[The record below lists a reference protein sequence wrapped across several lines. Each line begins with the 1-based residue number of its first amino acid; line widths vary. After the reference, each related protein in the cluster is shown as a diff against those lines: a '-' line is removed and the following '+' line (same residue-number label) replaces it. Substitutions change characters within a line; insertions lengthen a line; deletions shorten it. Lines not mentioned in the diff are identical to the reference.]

1 VLFVL
6 LLTALLC
13 LGAGLHFR
21 LFWRGFLLGNF
32 YRTDDLLLDGVIED
46 RSSDPAQSNCVPG
59 SNLDPFLNF
68 FGEAIK
74 QHEANLKRVAIMFSR
89 LDPSQM
95 ELVSTIH
102 YIHSS
107 YSEWFKKVP
116 SKDAVVT
123 SVVRVKGHKFTR
135 QIVERTY
142 DILHDA
148 TLLPYP
154 QNKWVKWSA
163 YALSTG
169 VSLSRYPAKKH
180 YPADILIGAT
190 LGYVTGACLAEH

>member
-1 VLFVL
+1 MAASAQKQMFFANKVAD
-6 LLTALLC
+6 ALLAYLIKSYTETSSRV
-13 LGAGLHFR
+13 LGRTMQIKVCYFDKASGVPLPFR
-21 LFWRGFLLGNF
+21 IEIYHYGPFSQEIF

-46 RSSDPAQSNCVPG
+46 RSSDPAQSNFVPG
-59 SNLDPFLNF
+59 SNLDPLLDF

-107 YSEWFKKVP
+107 HSEWFKEVP

-123 SVVRVKGHKFTR
+123 SVVQIKGDKFTS
-135 QIVERTY
+135 QIVEKAY
-142 DILHDA
+142 DILRDA
-148 TLLPYP
+148 SLL
-154 QNKWVKWSA
+154 
-163 YALSTG
+163 
-169 VSLSRYPAKKH
+169 H
-180 YPADILIGAT
+180 
-190 LGYVTGACLAEH
+190 